1 MDLFSESFEVLVAH
15 IHKHLMV
22 YAVQVTRYRYMHTQ
36 CEISYFIFER
46 PITIWVSRF
55 FISIFTLF
63 ADVAIFSQQYSNFV
77 CVCTHKPHMCNV
89 HVLKHQI
96 DTYCILIVAHTKRWK
111 WFVWILCLIHFSHS
125 LPLRFFGLQPFLLGE
140 WWFHH
145 VPSLI
150 CIVCKSFFFM
160 FRVQLKLAT
169 NSHRTLD
176 VKHSRNIVCSTNMHL
191 IVLFTQFH
199 FHSFGQFVLCVA
211 FLLISSFEPTL
222 LLDE

>member
-1 MDLFSESFEVLVAH
+1 MWNILFHIWKTNHDLSLSFFHFNFYFVRRCR
-15 IHKHLMV
+15 HL
-22 YAVQVTRYRYMHTQ
+22 Q
-36 CEISYFIFER
+36 S
-46 PITIWVSRF
+46 
-55 FISIFTLF
+55 
-63 ADVAIFSQQYSNFV
+63 AIFQFCLRLHSQTTHVQCACAKTPNWYLLHINRGAHETVKMICLDFV
-77 CVCTHKPHMCNV
+77 PHSFLSLSSSTFLWAPAISFGWVMIPPCAFTHLHRM
-89 HVLKHQI
+89 QI
-96 DTYCILIVAHTKRWK
+96 V
-111 WFVWILCLIHFSHS
+111 
-125 LPLRFFGLQPFLLGE
+125 
-140 WWFHH
+140 
-145 VPSLI
+145 
-150 CIVCKSFFFM
+150 FFM